1 MKAVVCQNT
10 QLSVQELPEP
20 VPAKGQVLV
29 EVLRCGICG
38 SDLHLRHHC
47 EHMGTLLAKVG
58 VPRGAFPKLSDP
70 IVFGHEFC
78 AEVLDFGPGCKK
90 TLKPGTRVVS
100 QNLIRVG
107 GQIELQG
114 LTTGVTGAYAE
125 RMLLQ
130 EVTMMP
136 VPNGLSSDLAALT
149 EPMAVAFH
157 AVKRSEIA
165 KRDVAIVIGCGP
177 VGLAVICL
185 LKAQGVKTIVASDF
199 SAGRRALA
207 TQCGADVVVDPAQSS
222 PYADWKAYGHVQAFP
237 DLLEL
242 GMKTLEGLSKLPLP
256 WWHVWRLAEKV
267 GAANL
272 KRPVIFECV
281 GVPGVL
287 QQVIEGAPLQ
297 ARIVV
302 VGVCMQMDSIE
313 PALAI
318 QKEVD
323 LRFVLGH
330 TPLDFRDTLQLI
342 AEGKANCQPMLTGL
356 VGLHGVAK
364 AFEALGDP
372 EQHAKILIDP
382 KSAAKKPVPLT
393 V

>member
-10 QLSVQELPEP
+10 KLTVQELPEP
-20 VPAKGQVLV
+20 IPGKGQVLV

-47 EHMGTLLAKVG
+47 ERMGAMLTKVG
-58 VPRGAFPKLSDP
+58 VPPGAFPKLSDP

-78 AEVLDFGPGCKK
+78 AEVLEHGPGCRK
-90 TLKPGTRVVS
+90 TLKPGTRVVA
-100 QNLIRVG
+100 QNLIRIG

-114 LTTGVTGAYAE
+114 LTTGTTGAYAE

-130 EVTMMP
+130 EATMMP

-165 KRDVAIVIGCGP
+165 RRDVAIVVGCGP

-185 LKAQGVKTIVASDF
+185 LKARGVKTIVASDF
-199 SAGRRALA
+199 SPGRRALA
-207 TQCGADVVVDPAQSS
+207 TRCGADVVVDPAETS
-222 PYADWKAYGHVQAFP
+222 PFAGSKAHGHLQAFP
-237 DLLEL
+237 DLLAL
-242 GMKTLEGLSKLPLP
+242 GMKTMEALTRLPIP
-256 WWHVWRLAEKV
+256 WWHAWRLAEKV
-267 GAANL
+267 GAADL
-272 KRPVIFECV
+272 KRPVVFECV

-287 QQVIEGAPLQ
+287 QQLIEGAPLMS
-297 ARIVV
+297 RIVV
-302 VGVCMQMDSIE
+302 VGVCMQMDSVE

-330 TPLDFRDTLQLI
+330 TPLDFHDTLQLI
-342 AEGKANCQPMLTGL
+342 AEGKVDCQPLLTGM
-356 VGLHGVAK
+356 VGLHGVAN
-364 AFEALGDP
+364 AFEALADP

-382 KSAAKKPVPLT
+382 KSAAKKPVA
-393 V
+393 VAA